1 MELTRTWIDDAR
13 DPAMVRVCG
22 QVKYDDR
29 AGDGETY
36 WVDLPRQCA
45 DDITATAS
53 PWAVALL
60 PLAATLGQPLALCKP
75 VDAVLLGN
83 LRHLLRIW
91 RCWYPKLSVVP
102 IVADADV
109 SSAPGTK
116 GRTVAFFTGGLDS
129 FFTLLRDRAESGEP
143 RIDDLLSIWGLD
155 IPLANTEAIR
165 RRQAVLQSVA
175 DESGK
180 KLITAAT
187 NRSQT
192 RSAAAEWGRLAHACA
207 LVSVALM
214 LEPRWSRVLIAS
226 SYGYADLQPW
236 GSHPLTDPL
245 LSTARTIVAHDGGES
260 NRVEKTRVVAQSPL
274 AMRSL
279 RVCWQSASDGNC
291 GACEKCYRTM
301 TTLWLLGVLEKFSTF
316 PINAFDP
323 TRVGRIFCRSHGAT
337 TFMLENR
344 NLAIASGRAD
354 VCRAIDRALASSRR
368 LVRTQAGFNRLR
380 MAIQSHRPLRQPIS
394 WLLDR
399 VEWRLFRNV
408 IW

>member
-1 MELTRTWIDDAR
+1 MELTHTWIDDAR

-75 VDAVLLGN
+75 VDATLLGN
-83 LRHLLRIW
+83 LQRLLRIW
-91 RCWYPKLSVVP
+91 HCWYPKLSVVP
-102 IVADADV
+102 IVADADA
-109 SSAPGTK
+109 SSASGTK

-129 FFTLLRDRAESGEP
+129 FFTLLRDRAKSGEP

-155 IPLANTEAIR
+155 IPLANTDAVR
-165 RRQAVLQSVA
+165 RRQSVLQSVA

-180 KLITAAT
+180 ELITAAT

-192 RSAAAEWGRLAHACA
+192 RSAAAEWGGLAHACA

-214 LEPRWSRVLIAS
+214 LERRWSRVLIAS
-226 SYGYADLQPW
+226 SYGYADLHPW

-245 LSTARTIVAHDGGES
+245 LSTARTVVAHDGAES
-260 NRVEKTRVVAQSPL
+260 NRVEKTRIVAQSPL

-279 RVCWQSASDGNC
+279 RVCWQSGSDENC

-323 TRVGRIFCRSHGAT
+323 TRVSRIFCRSQGAT

-344 NLAIASGRAD
+344 NLAIASDRVD
-354 VCRAIDRALASSRR
+354 VCRAIDRALANSRR

-380 MAIQSHRPLRQPIS
+380 MAMQSHRSLRQPVS

-399 VEWRLFRNV
+399 VEWRLFRHV